1 MKNCKTLEESLKKDS
16 KILENN
22 SLEIIAPSVEILDKD
37 IDWDR
42 ILRSLERAIRT
53 AYQSFDKVSE
63 DSHYK
68 IIKLILSKKHEST
81 LEHEKITFKVI
92 TNRWVTHE
100 LVRHRIASYTQESTR
115 YVDPFKK
122 WWYKIIY
129 PFWIEDKSEEIKKTW
144 IENHINQAE
153 TYKKL
158 VNLWLKPE
166 EARWILPNDLKTEIV
181 VTMNLREIRHF
192 INLRWSEFAHGDIRV
207 IALSLLED
215 LHSRIPL
222 IFDDL
227 YEQLIIWNKI

>member
-1 MKNCKTLEESLKKDS
+1 MKVIDTLLNDLNSDVDAWLYASDS
-16 KILENN
+16 IQVVL
-22 SLEIIAPSVEILDKD
+22 PSVEILDKD
-37 IDWDR
+37 IDGEK
-42 ILRSLERAIRT
+42 ILRSLERAVRT

-68 IIKLILSKKHEST
+68 IIKLILLKKHEST
-81 LEHEKITFKVI
+81 LEHEKITFRVI

-129 PFWIEDKSEEIKKTW
+129 PAWLWDKDHEMKEKWFQTHLSIAK
-144 IENHINQAE
+144 
-153 TYKKL
+153 TYKEMIEK
-158 VNLWLKPE
+158 WLRPE

-192 INLRWSEFAHGDIRV
+192 ITLRSSEFAHPDIRV
-207 IALSLLED
+207 ISLD
-215 LHSRIPL
+215 LLKQLKAIIPL
-222 IFDDL
+222 LFDDL
-227 YEQLIIWNKI
+227 SEQFFK

>member
-1 MKNCKTLEESLKKDS
+1 MKTIKTLIEELQKDS
-16 KILENN
+16 IYFTADEI
-22 SLEIIAPSVEILDKD
+22 EIIAPEITILDEN
-37 IDWDR
+37 IDGEK

-53 AYQSFDKVSE
+53 AYQSFDKMDE
-63 DSHYK
+63 ESHYK
-68 IIKLILSKKHEST
+68 ILKLIISKKHEST
-81 LEHEKITFKVI
+81 LEHEKLTFRII

-129 PFWIEDKSEEIKKTW
+129 PSWLHDKDEEVKKRWYNIQVDTAKEYKNLIE
-144 IENHINQAE
+144 
-153 TYKKL
+153 
-158 VNLWLKPE
+158 LWLKPE

-192 INLRWSEFAHGDIRV
+192 INLRWSQFAHPDIRV
-207 IALSLLED
+207 VALTFLQM
-215 LHSRIPL
+215 LHDKIPL

-227 YEQLIIWNKI
+227 YEELIVKNN

>member
-1 MKNCKTLEESLKKDS
+1 MRTIENLVEELKSDIESWLFLSDQLEVVTPQID
-16 KILENN
+16 
-22 SLEIIAPSVEILDKD
+22 ILDEN

-53 AYQSFDKVSE
+53 AYQSFEKVWE
-63 DSHYK
+63 NSHYN

-81 LEHEKITFKVI
+81 LEHEKLTFRII

-122 WWYKIIY
+122 WWYKVIY
-129 PFWIEDKSEEIKKTW
+129 PSWIAGKDIEIKKKWFETHLAIATSYKEM
-144 IENHINQAE
+144 IES
-153 TYKKL
+153 
-158 VNLWLKPE
+158 WLKPE
-166 EARWILPNDLKTEIV
+166 EARWLLPNDLKTEIV

-192 INLRWSEFAHGDIRV
+192 INLRWSLFAHPDIRV
-207 IALSLLED
+207 VALSLLKELKD
-215 LHSRIPL
+215 KMPL

-227 YEQLIIWNKI
+227 FEQYNV